1 MLKCKYNKGLGKS
14 QEAGFEGGWDVDLEG
29 NLNFNYIIQQLEVK
43 LRDYYIHFISD
54 SGFKSF
60 KVPKRGNKV
69 YQDLFL
75 KKRVKTIQKC
85 LSEVIRVRDRCSN
98 ALLLTLTFDSGFG
111 VDEAWV
117 MLKGDDVREA
127 IRRLKEKLEGI
138 GYVKVVEAHLN
149 GKPHLHIIL
158 VLEKG
163 IYYRWD
169 EKRGRSYILRQ
180 VDYDRIS
187 KILDEVWVYGF
198 WDVRPIVSSEAVS
211 YVEKYAFKASEVKSI
226 VDSIDVLDENF
237 DVEDLSEADRK
248 KIILHYFAGKHG
260 LRLFSVSRGL
270 SEKLDSFTNNN
281 SGGVKHW
288 VRCKNPEWFDF
299 YSNIRDKFDD
309 LVSVKGCWHKLRFV
323 GWVKSDKIRGED
335 RLKVVEDYFGLQ
347 KYRFFG
353 LTLIKGFGGRV
364 LIELEIYGLGFEV
377 PEWIR
382 FFTPEGGQNFWD
394 SGQSLDCGCVMGY
407 SNFN

>member
-1 MLKCKYNKGLGKS
+1 MQEKYQGKYIKFLDLS
-14 QEAGFEGGWDVDLEG
+14 QEWDVDSEG
-29 NLNFNYIIQQLEVK
+29 NLNFNCIIQRLEVK
-43 LRDYYIHFISD
+43 LRDYYVHLVSD

-60 KVPKRGNKV
+60 KAPKRGNRV
-69 YQDLFL
+69 YQDWFL
-75 KKRVKTIQKC
+75 KKRVKVIQKR
-85 LSEVIRVRDRCSN
+85 LVEVIRVQDRCSN

-117 MLKGDDVREA
+117 MLKGVDVREA
-127 IRRLKEKLEGI
+127 IRRLKESLEAI
-138 GYVKVVEAHLN
+138 DYVKVVEAHLN

-169 EKRGRSYILRQ
+169 EKKNRSYILNQ
-180 VDYDRIS
+180 DDYDRIS
-187 KILDEVWVYGF
+187 KILNEVWVYGF
-198 WDVRPIVSSEAVS
+198 WDVRPIVSSEAVK
-211 YVEKYAFKASEVKSI
+211 YVQKYSFKASEVKSV
-226 VDSIDVLDENF
+226 VDSVLETGG

-270 SEKLDSFTNNN
+270 SEKLGCFTNNN
-281 SGGVKHW
+281 SGGGKHW

-309 LVSVKGCWHKLRFV
+309 LISVKGCWHKLRFV

-347 KYRFFG
+347 KYKFFG
-353 LTLIKGFGGRV
+353 FNPIKGFGGRV
-364 LIELEIYGLGFEV
+364 LIELEIYGLSFKV
-377 PEWIR
+377 PEWVR
-382 FFTPEGGQNFWD
+382 FFGF
-394 SGQSLDCGCVMGY
+394 GQSFDCECVMGY
-407 SNFN
+407 QISL